1 VAGMI
6 GKRLRPISRIA
17 GLKSLPAAAALQAVL
32 FFAWHAPP
40 GLAVGQAGI
49 PAAAMLLLSSVWF
62 WLAIFDRTGARLRGK
77 VAALLLTGKLFCLY
91 AVLLTFA
98 PRVLYGNAARI
109 DLADQQLAGL
119 LMITACPLTYVL
131 AAVVLI
137 SRWFR
142 DLCEAQNGN
151 TLSALASENGP

>member
-1 VAGMI
+1 
-6 GKRLRPISRIA
+6 L
-17 GLKSLPAAAALQAVL
+17 AA
-32 FFAWHAPP
+32 
-40 GLAVGQAGI
+40 GQAGI

-98 PRVLYGNAARI
+98 PRVLYGDAARI

-151 TLSALASENGP
+151 ALSALASENGP